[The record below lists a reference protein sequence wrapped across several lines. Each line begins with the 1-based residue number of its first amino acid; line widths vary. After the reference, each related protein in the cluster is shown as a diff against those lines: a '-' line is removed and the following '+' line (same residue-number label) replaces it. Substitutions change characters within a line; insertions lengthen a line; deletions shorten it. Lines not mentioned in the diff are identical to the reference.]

1 MPASLLTRQKAN
13 SRNSSL
19 RGRGTCDQ
27 SLGGGGGGG
36 GGGGEGVGLTSFFLE
51 LEKGKDDKIGRQF

>member
-1 MPASLLTRQKAN
+1 MPASLLTRQEAN

-19 RGRGTCDQ
+19 RGKGTCDQ
-27 SLGGGGGGG
+27 SLGGG
-36 GGGGEGVGLTSFFLE
+36 LTSFLE